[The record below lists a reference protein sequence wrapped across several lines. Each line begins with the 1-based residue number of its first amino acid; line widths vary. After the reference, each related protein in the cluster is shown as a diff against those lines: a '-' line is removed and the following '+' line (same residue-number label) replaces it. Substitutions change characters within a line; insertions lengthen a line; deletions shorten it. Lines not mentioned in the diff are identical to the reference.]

1 MGSRDFC
8 LGYRH
13 DTALFFYFST
23 LDLHVHAK
31 TRTSKT
37 KTIKTV
43 TMIQVVLILTCSR
56 AARGTLAPQHAQH
69 LSLPNE
75 VTTRNECTAVYG
87 QSCGDMSKPK
97 CKRTNGGEVVITS
110 PPIVHMREICTDITI
125 PTFSCP
131 SSEYKLMCNDGT
143 LAWHV
148 PAVVLSS
155 DCECTLPTISHGNT
169 MVIVANADGSH
180 PSMNGPSGNSES
192 EAASS
197 DIHMESFVSS
207 HVLDEQLI
215 HANVQLSLEYTYE
228 NSYWF
233 LCGVVV
239 PWATCVL
246 FEIVHILLK
255 GTSLMSSNLLV
266 KIVPRDA
273 YDGNDARNTKSINP
287 RAAHVV

>member
-1 MGSRDFC
+1 M
-8 LGYRH
+8 
-13 DTALFFYFST
+13 
-23 LDLHVHAK
+23 
-31 TRTSKT
+31 
-37 KTIKTV
+37 
-43 TMIQVVLILTCSR
+43 TMIQVLLILTCSR
-56 AARGTLAPQHAQH
+56 AARGTLTPEHAQI
-69 LSLPNE
+69 LILPNE
-75 VTTRNECTAVYG
+75 VTTRNECTAVFG

-97 CKRTNGGEVVITS
+97 CKRTNGEVVITS

-148 PAVVLSS
+148 PAVVLSA

-180 PSMNGPSGNSES
+180 PSMNGPSGNSGS

-197 DIHMESFVSS
+197 DIHMEPFASS
-207 HVLDEQLI
+207 RMPDEQLTLHI
-215 HANVQLSLEYTYE
+215 RMYESLEYTYE

-233 LCGVVV
+233 LCGVLV

-246 FEIVHILLK
+246 FEIVHILWN

-273 YDGNDARNTKSINP
+273 YDNNDARNTKSINP
-287 RAAHVV
+287 RVAHVV